1 MRPPARRA
9 MQLPPALHA
18 RLAGAPGAAA
28 PLPVQRDALAGN
40 APFRFAARQVRFPRE
55 HEFFEVREPRKAKAV
70 AGGGGAD
77 LRWAGPMLG
86 AGPGSWG
93 RVLGLAGQG
102 SGPGPGG
109 AGGRGCEPAELSSAG
124 RGRAEAPLPPG
135 CDYAGGCGAGEAQV
149 SAVAQLRALLAH
161 SSPLPLLAP
170 PWCLLGTTDEAS
182 MAGLSTS
189 LLVREDVFVMKA
201 GFGIARENPKLYQLY
216 PKPLK
221 GSGDRE
227 PGVLASE
234 ELHPH
239 QAFFCQG
246 A

>member
-1 MRPPARRA
+1 MVLSRS
-9 MQLPPALHA
+9 
-18 RLAGAPGAAA
+18 
-28 PLPVQRDALAGN
+28 
-40 APFRFAARQVRFPRE
+40 APFPEQ
-55 HEFFEVREPRKAKAV
+55 
-70 AGGGGAD
+70 
-77 LRWAGPMLG
+77 
-86 AGPGSWG
+86 
-93 RVLGLAGQG
+93 Q
-102 SGPGPGG
+102 
-109 AGGRGCEPAELSSAG
+109 
-124 RGRAEAPLPPG
+124 
-135 CDYAGGCGAGEAQV
+135 
-149 SAVAQLRALLAH
+149 AQLGWNQLCLALKTSQGILGHKLPYRSGVAAH
-161 SSPLPLLAP
+161 SSPLPLLTP

-221 GSGDRE
+221 GSGDGE

-234 ELHPH
+234 EFRPH

>member
-1 MRPPARRA
+1 M
-9 MQLPPALHA
+9 
-18 RLAGAPGAAA
+18 
-28 PLPVQRDALAGN
+28 
-40 APFRFAARQVRFPRE
+40 
-55 HEFFEVREPRKAKAV
+55 
-70 AGGGGAD
+70 
-77 LRWAGPMLG
+77 
-86 AGPGSWG
+86 
-93 RVLGLAGQG
+93 
-102 SGPGPGG
+102 
-109 AGGRGCEPAELSSAG
+109 
-124 RGRAEAPLPPG
+124 
-135 CDYAGGCGAGEAQV
+135 

-161 SSPLPLLAP
+161 SSPLPLLTP

-201 GFGIARENPKLYQLY
+201 GFGIARENQKLYQLY

-234 ELHPH
+234 EFRPH